1 MGDGKWLMS
10 NCAGREIL
18 YWNAETGK
26 QDRDALGKRDIAWG
40 MTTCVFGWPTQGV
53 WRPSTEEEIMGIDY
67 GYASTSQAQWVQT
80 LRGINAKPK
89 KAEFNRSAPATK
101 TKKVAPKRIASV
113 CQSFDKKLLVSADD
127 KRRVALYR
135 YPSLP
140 DAEPR
145 LYAGHGFPAA
155 SVAWTYKDEYVV
167 SAGGNDCTILIW
179 KHVKAKPK
187 PTKKEK
193 KAQKRL
199 MLKQEPTYTIEEAWK
214 KLEDV
219 DMTDGEQDFN
229 KNIDIKW
236 NYLEDD
242 AQIHPPKALNLPDL
256 SNQKPQFKPM
266 KPKVNRRN
274 KPKPQPPPRKEKV
287 KKNQNDDE
295 ITMKEQT
302 EAAKKIQAIQRGK
315 ADRKKVEELK
325 EQTEAAKKI
334 QAIQRGKADRK
345 KVEELKKK
353 NAEQE
358 ETEKEVPVVVENQK
372 DLKKEAIDGN
382 QGGDVKE
389 ETEVKTTE
397 KTVESNKVDEEEA

>member
-1 MGDGKWLMS
+1 
-10 NCAGREIL
+10 
-18 YWNAETGK
+18 
-26 QDRDALGKRDIAWG
+26 
-40 MTTCVFGWPTQGV
+40 
-53 WRPSTEEEIMGIDY
+53 
-67 GYASTSQAQWVQT
+67 
-80 LRGINAKPK
+80 
-89 KAEFNRSAPATK
+89 
-101 TKKVAPKRIASV
+101 
-113 CQSFDKKLLVSADD
+113 
-127 KRRVALYR
+127 
-135 YPSLP
+135 
-140 DAEPR
+140 
-145 LYAGHGFPAA
+145 
-155 SVAWTYKDEYVV
+155 
-167 SAGGNDCTILIW
+167 
-179 KHVKAKPK
+179 
-187 PTKKEK
+187 
-193 KAQKRL
+193 

-242 AQIHPPKALNLPDL
+242 AQIHPPKELNLPDL

-325 EQTEAAKKI
+325 
-334 QAIQRGKADRK
+334 
-345 KVEELKKK
+345 KK
-353 NAEQE
+353 NAEQG

-372 DLKKEAIDGN
+372 DLKKETIDGN

>member
-1 MGDGKWLMS
+1 M
-10 NCAGREIL
+10 
-18 YWNAETGK
+18 
-26 QDRDALGKRDIAWG
+26 
-40 MTTCVFGWPTQGV
+40 
-53 WRPSTEEEIMGIDY
+53 
-67 GYASTSQAQWVQT
+67 
-80 LRGINAKPK
+80 
-89 KAEFNRSAPATK
+89 
-101 TKKVAPKRIASV
+101 
-113 CQSFDKKLLVSADD
+113 
-127 KRRVALYR
+127 YR

-242 AQIHPPKALNLPDL
+242 AQIHPPKELNLPDL

-302 EAAKKIQAIQRGK
+302 EAAKKIQAVQRGK
-315 ADRKKVEELK
+315 ADSKKVEELK

-372 DLKKEAIDGN
+372 DLKKETIDGN

-389 ETEVKTTE
+389 ETEVKATE

>member
-1 MGDGKWLMS
+1 MPLDFS
-10 NCAGREIL
+10 
-18 YWNAETGK
+18 
-26 QDRDALGKRDIAWG
+26 
-40 MTTCVFGWPTQGV
+40 
-53 WRPSTEEEIMGIDY
+53 
-67 GYASTSQAQWVQT
+67 
-80 LRGINAKPK
+80 
-89 KAEFNRSAPATK
+89 
-101 TKKVAPKRIASV
+101 
-113 CQSFDKKLLVSADD
+113 
-127 KRRVALYR
+127 RVI
-135 YPSLP
+135 S
-140 DAEPR
+140 
-145 LYAGHGFPAA
+145 GHGFPAA

-242 AQIHPPKALNLPDL
+242 AQIHPPKELNLPDL

-325 EQTEAAKKI
+325 
-334 QAIQRGKADRK
+334 
-345 KVEELKKK
+345 KK

-372 DLKKEAIDGN
+372 DLKKETIDGN

-389 ETEVKTTE
+389 ETEVKATE